1 MPAVVQSL
9 VSDVRVVVF
18 GPLVLSAAELEAHIA
33 EAVAWEPRVRC
44 VLVDVVTGGSL
55 TPRDRVA
62 LAKAK
67 LLAKPSAVLVD
78 SRLTRSILTA
88 VSWLGGNMAAFTPGA
103 LDEACEHLQI
113 GLPERPRIAQ
123 AIGALRSAIG

>member
-1 MPAVVQSL
+1 M
-9 VSDVRVVVF
+9 
-18 GPLVLSAAELEAHIA
+18 
-33 EAVAWEPRVRC
+33 AWEPRVRC

-67 LLAKPSAVLVD
+67 LLAKPSAVLVE

-88 VSWLGGNMAAFTPGA
+88 VSWLGGNMA
-103 LDEACEHLQI
+103 
-113 GLPERPRIAQ
+113 
-123 AIGALRSAIG
+123 RSRQGRWTKPVTTCRSDCRSDRG